1 MAQFGDQVKMRFIVQ
16 LVKGISRVFEMLL
29 KYFDGISLVFLAAEV
44 LPVILALN
52 LNDPESVVSSFG

>member
-1 MAQFGDQVKMRFIVQ
+1 MAQFVDQVKMRFIVQ

>member
-52 LNDPESVVSSFG
+52 LNDPESVVLSFG

>member
-29 KYFDGISLVFLAAEV
+29 KYFDGICLVFLAAEV